1 MVPEHERT
9 APDELPPIRYARS
22 GDLTIAYQVLGDGPF
37 DLVWV
42 PGLCG
47 HLELEWEDPREARLF
62 RRLAAFS
69 RFIRFDKRGTGL
81 SERIIGVPTL
91 EERMEDVRIVMDA
104 VGSERAALLG
114 VSEGGPMSIMF
125 AASYPDRTLALV
137 LYGTFAKITAEAGYE
152 GYDTFEPV
160 IEGLTGGWGTGASL
174 DLFARKWA
182 SNERARAQMARVERA
197 AASPRS
203 VRATLEAIAAI
214 DVRPILPT
222 IAVPTLVVSRTD
234 DHTTPPCL
242 QRYLAEH
249 VPGAQYFEQPGEH
262 LPGSGDVDA
271 LADRIEAFL
280 TGRRSEVIVDRVLA
294 TVLFSDVVG
303 STEQASALGDR
314 RWRALLDDH
323 DALVRACI
331 GSHRGTLVKST
342 GDGAL
347 ATFDGPAR
355 AIRCGREIRDGVRGL
370 GMDVRVGLHT
380 GEIELRGTDV
390 GGIAVHIG
398 ARVAALADPG
408 EVLVSRTVKDLVA
421 GSGLAFVDRGLH
433 PLKGVADTWQLYAL
447 AG

>member
-1 MVPEHERT
+1 MPEET
-9 APDELPPIRYARS
+9 PIVRYARS

-42 PGLCG
+42 PGLIG
-47 HLELEWEDPREARLF
+47 HLEFEWEDARSARLY
-62 RRLAAFS
+62 RRLAGFS
-69 RFIRFDKRGTGL
+69 RFIRFDKRGSGL
-81 SERIIGVPTL
+81 SERVIGAPTL

-125 AASYPDRTLALV
+125 AATYPQRTLALV
-137 LYGTFAKITAEAGYE
+137 LYGTFAKWHAEPGYAGF
-152 GYDTFEPV
+152 DSIEPL
-160 IEGLTGGWGTGASL
+160 IEKFTTTWGTGASL
-174 DLFARKWA
+174 ETFAKKWA
-182 SNERARAQMARVERA
+182 SNERARAAMARIERA

-203 VRATLEAIAAI
+203 VRAMLEVIGAT

-234 DHTTPPCL
+234 DFLETHGL
-242 QRYLAEH
+242 SSFLAANI
-249 VPGAQYFEQPGEH
+249 PGAQHFAQPGEH
-262 LPGSGDVDA
+262 LPTSGDVDA
-271 LADRIEAFL
+271 LADTIEAFL
-280 TGRRSEVIVDRVLA
+280 TGRPAEVAIDRVLA
-294 TVLFSDVVG
+294 TVMFSDLVG
-303 STEQASALGDR
+303 STEKAGELGDR
-314 RWRALLDDH
+314 RWRSFLDDH
-323 DALVRACI
+323 DGLVRDCVA
-331 GSHRGTLVKST
+331 SHRGKLVKST

-355 AIRCGREIRDGVRGL
+355 AILSGREIREGIRAL

-380 GEIELRGTDV
+380 GEIELRSDDV

-398 ARVAALADPG
+398 ARVAALAQPG

-421 GSGLAFVDRGLH
+421 GSGLAFIDRGMH
-433 PLKGVADTWQLYAL
+433 SLKGVADEWQLYAL